1 MNKHS
6 DGFRAGEPEV
16 TKSVE
21 AQLGA
26 DPLNTCSLVKHL
38 QTLVSF
44 SADLCAYSSYLITQ
58 KCSLWHGL
66 EFVGS
71 LKSLYLLVLQVLV
84 ELAPGL
90 KLAII
95 ESTTALSLIL
105 KARPCYGLNLTI

>member
-21 AQLGA
+21 AQLRA
-26 DPLNTCSLVKHL
+26 NPLNTYRLVKHL

-44 SADLCAYSSYLITQ
+44 FCWLTLCPYSSYLITQ
-58 KCSLWHGL
+58 KCSLGHGL

-71 LKSLYLLVLQVLV
+71 LKKFVFVSFTSVSRIGARSQAGHNRIDYSPELNFKSSALL
-84 ELAPGL
+84 
-90 KLAII
+90 
-95 ESTTALSLIL
+95 
-105 KARPCYGLNLTI
+105 

>member
-26 DPLNTCSLVKHL
+26 DPFNTYRLVKHI

-44 SADLCAYSSYLITQ
+44 SADLIYAHI
-58 KCSLWHGL
+58 
-66 EFVGS
+66 V
-71 LKSLYLLVLQVLV
+71 V
-84 ELAPGL
+84 
-90 KLAII
+90 I
-95 ESTTALSLIL
+95 
-105 KARPCYGLNLTI
+105 